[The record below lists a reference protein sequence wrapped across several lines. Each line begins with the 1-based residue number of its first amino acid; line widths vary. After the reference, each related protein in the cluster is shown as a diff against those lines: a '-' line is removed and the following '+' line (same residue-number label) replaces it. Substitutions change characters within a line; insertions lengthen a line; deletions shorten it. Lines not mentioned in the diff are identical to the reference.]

1 MFDISSLDI
10 SGLLVG
16 SSQEESEEDKDDKSD
31 TKAEEVGRDGKDK
44 HQSTIW
50 LWDLSGMGTL
60 VALRQ

>member
-44 HQSTIW
+44 HQSTI
-50 LWDLSGMGTL
+50 
-60 VALRQ
+60 